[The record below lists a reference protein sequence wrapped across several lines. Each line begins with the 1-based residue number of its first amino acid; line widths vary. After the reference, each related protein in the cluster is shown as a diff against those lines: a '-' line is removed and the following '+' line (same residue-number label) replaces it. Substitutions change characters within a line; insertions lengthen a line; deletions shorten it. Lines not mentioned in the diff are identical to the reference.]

1 VKVKRV
7 LEELNN
13 MPLEADLAI
22 AWYTKE
28 HVEENLQRKITREV
42 WEDVCDYACGEPD
55 MSDFSIQ
62 YLIEKMERKEV

>member
-1 VKVKRV
+1 VKVKKV

-28 HVEENLQRKITREV
+28 HVEENL
-42 WEDVCDYACGEPD
+42 
-55 MSDFSIQ
+55 DFSIQ